1 MSCLGHWIPQTL
13 FYQND
18 DGETLPK
25 KLNPVMLWVL
35 TRVWNMSLGML
46 CALCNIHNMEGYECE
61 MCPGI
66 TQLVLGNLNGA
77 MGRLGKKSQQY
88 IGSVL
93 WASSSQNSIFWVS
106 FRGKG
111 TCWVAIYGLKME
123 KKVVHKFF
131 GISKYIYNLCVK
143 KLPR

>member
-1 MSCLGHWIPQTL
+1 MSGTLDSQTL

-18 DGETLPK
+18 DDETLPK
-25 KLNPVMLWVL
+25 KLNPVMLRVL
-35 TRVWNMSLGML
+35 TRVCNMSLGML

-61 MCPGI
+61 MCLGI

-77 MGRLGKKSQQY
+77 MGRLGEK
-88 IGSVL
+88 ITAIHRGSVL

-111 TCWVAIYGLKME
+111 TCWVAIYGLKTE
-123 KKVVHKFF
+123 KKVVHNFF
-131 GISKYIYNLCVK
+131 GISKNIYNLCVK